1 MEIRKATK
9 KDCDQLF
16 ELWKELGQT
25 HSNYM
30 NEENNNSVEC
40 NFYYELIDNSIYYM
54 RLSSK
59 IIEELKLQ

>member
-25 HSNYM
+25 HSK
-30 NEENNNSVEC
+30 
-40 NFYYELIDNSIYYM
+40 
-54 RLSSK
+54 SSFTF
-59 IIEELKLQ
+59 ISPINPHS